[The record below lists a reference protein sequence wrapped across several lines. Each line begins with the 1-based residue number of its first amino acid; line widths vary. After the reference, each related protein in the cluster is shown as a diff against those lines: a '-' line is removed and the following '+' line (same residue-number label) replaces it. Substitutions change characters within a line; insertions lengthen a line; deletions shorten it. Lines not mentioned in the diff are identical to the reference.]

1 MMADIVHVPPA
12 RHGFPDD
19 PAVARQ
25 AREALAI
32 IHHILT
38 PPSLEK
44 NLLAYA
50 ARFAK
55 YQVPMKPA
63 VLAALAY
70 YEATDPTQPFDWVAK
85 KFHIPTSQLKR
96 AYRKYLSFILGVD
109 SYRDLSSQEE
119 KG

>member
-1 MMADIVHVPPA
+1 MADIVHVPSA
-12 RHGFPDD
+12 RHGFIDD

-38 PPSLEK
+38 PPNLERD
-44 NLLAYA
+44 LLIYA
-50 ARFAK
+50 AHFAR

-70 YEATDPTQPFDWVAK
+70 YEATDPTQPFDWVAE
-85 KFHIPTSQLKR
+85 KFHIRTSQLKR
-96 AYRKYLSFILGVD
+96 AYRKYLYFVLGVD
-109 SYRDLSSQEE
+109 SYLDIIR
-119 KG
+119 KRKV